1 MRLLVLKTNLNTKF
15 IEQSINNINFFI
27 ESTGFPQLTVPQLS
41 NYSIF
46 VPNKSEQY
54 KIGLIFNQL
63 DSLIALYERN
73 FIEKIMILSFLIA
86 NKVYKMIY

>member
-27 ESTGFPQLTVPQLS
+27 ESTGVPQLTVPQLS
-41 NYSIF
+41 NYLIF

-63 DSLIALYERN
+63 D
-73 FIEKIMILSFLIA
+73 FI
-86 NKVYKMIY
+86 

>member
-27 ESTGFPQLTVPQLS
+27 ESTGVPQLIVPQLS

-46 VPNKSEQY
+46 VPNKNEQY

-63 DSLIALYERN
+63 DSLIALYEQN
-73 FIEKIMILSFLIA
+73 FIEKIMVLLLLIA